1 MVKKLLARLKFLTKL
16 QKDKSTCTARTKQ
29 YAPDL
34 QSRGH
39 KKCRVVPDSNHL
51 LCQGWH
57 FAGSFVGP
65 MFTNDVGPMS
75 FCSLG
80 H

>member
-16 QKDKSTCTARTKQ
+16 QKDRSTDRTKQ

-34 QSRGH
+34 RSRGH
-39 KKCRVVPDSNHL
+39 NKCRVVPDSNHL
-51 LCQGWH
+51 LGQRWH

-80 H
+80 L